1 MSRQGWTKLSNAL
14 RYVWATV
21 FFGGAVAFFAFG
33 QYANFERPHAPDSDK
48 GWTVMIPW
56 SYGAYGTTAER
67 DLVLRWFNCQIYS
80 FGIIA
85 AGEAIRIYKL
95 GENPSQKLKT

>member
-1 MSRQGWTKLSNAL
+1 MSRQGWTWLSKAL
-14 RYVWATV
+14 RSVGATI

-33 QYANFERPHAPDSDK
+33 QYLNLKRPHAPDSDK
-48 GWTVMIPW
+48 GWTVIIPW
-56 SYGAYGTTAER
+56 SYGAHGTAAER

-95 GENPSQKLKT
+95 GENPSQ